1 MKLIPTSIPDVVIIE
16 PAVFGDDRGWFMESF
31 NEERFHC
38 ELQKLGLPVPRPF
51 IQDNHSCSRKNIL
64 RGLHFQLPPHAQGK
78 LVRVVQGRA
87 YDVAV
92 DIRKNSPTFGC
103 SVGVELSAD
112 NKKMLWIPEGFAH
125 GFLALEDHTHFLYKT
140 TDFYSKECEAGIR
153 WNDPELAIEWPLG
166 EEPILSEKDSLAPL
180 LRDIEILPHAN
191 YIQTELIDL
200 QAVGDQRGSLI
211 ALEQGSNLPFNMKR
225 VYYIFDTKAGVSRG
239 FHAHKSLQQL
249 VVCVAGSC
257 RVVLD
262 NGKTRENF
270 WLNTPTKGLFINKMI
285 WRELHDFSEDC
296 VLIVFASEHY
306 NEADYIRDYNCFI
319 ENVNDDSVSLQK

>member
-1 MKLIPTSIPDVVIIE
+1 M
-16 PAVFGDDRGWFMESF
+16 
-31 NEERFHC
+31 
-38 ELQKLGLPVPRPF
+38 
-51 IQDNHSCSRKNIL
+51 
-64 RGLHFQLPPHAQGK
+64 
-78 LVRVVQGRA
+78 
-87 YDVAV
+87 
-92 DIRKNSPTFGC
+92 
-103 SVGVELSAD
+103 
-112 NKKMLWIPEGFAH
+112 
-125 GFLALEDHTHFLYKT
+125 
-140 TDFYSKECEAGIR
+140 
-153 WNDPELAIEWPLG
+153 
-166 EEPILSEKDSLAPL
+166 
-180 LRDIEILPHAN
+180 PHAN